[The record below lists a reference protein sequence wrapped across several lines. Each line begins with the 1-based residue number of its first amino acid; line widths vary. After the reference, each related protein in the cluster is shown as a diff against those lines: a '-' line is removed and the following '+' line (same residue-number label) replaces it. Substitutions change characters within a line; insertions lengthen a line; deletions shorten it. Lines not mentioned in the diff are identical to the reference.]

1 MTNLLATEF
10 NNHNIERLV
19 RVSYEYVVLGVENW
33 EGNLIAKNQMVWYIF
48 ELTNSVLQ
56 EAALDITFSTLVS
69 YSVDL
74 GIRS

>member
-1 MTNLLATEF
+1 LYTRF
-10 NNHNIERLV
+10 V

-74 GIRS
+74 GLYRFTNPVKSRL

>member
-33 EGNLIAKNQMVWYIF
+33 EGSS
-48 ELTNSVLQ
+48 LT
-56 EAALDITFSTLVS
+56 LDFKKMKGQTA
-69 YSVDL
+69 
-74 GIRS
+74 